1 MDNNRA
7 RNRRIERNE
16 DLESITSLTGIIG
29 YRPVGSMS
37 AVAALPVELQFVSD
51 SQDVQPIK
59 EYLGSIAEG
68 YDAFFVN
75 VVDGDYSEVWGI
87 VGIVPHKSKLTSRL
101 K

>member
-1 MDNNRA
+1 MTNTIQLDANN
-7 RNRRIERNE
+7 
-16 DLESITSLTGIIG
+16 
-29 YRPVGSMS
+29 VGSMS

>member
-1 MDNNRA
+1 MRLN
-7 RNRRIERNE
+7 
-16 DLESITSLTGIIG
+16 S
-29 YRPVGSMS
+29 RPVGSMS
-37 AVAALPVELQFVSD
+37 VVAALPVELQFVSD
-51 SQDVQPIK
+51 SQDVQTIK

-87 VGIVPHKSKLTSRL
+87 VGIVPRESKLTSRL